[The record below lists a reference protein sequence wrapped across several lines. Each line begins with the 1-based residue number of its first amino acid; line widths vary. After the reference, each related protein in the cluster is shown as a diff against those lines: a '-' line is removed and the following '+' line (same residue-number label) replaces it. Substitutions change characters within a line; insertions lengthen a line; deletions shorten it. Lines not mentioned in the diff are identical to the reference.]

1 MGRGT
6 IIGLIVGFGMLILG
20 FILEGGNIMALFL
33 LSPAM
38 IVFGGTLGAVM
49 VSFSLS
55 DVAKIPKSLR
65 DACSTPKMTLMDSL
79 NSILDIAAH
88 VRKDGI
94 LSVEKIVSDTEASK
108 DFDPLLKQGANLLL
122 LGLDRPA
129 LREILDSELY
139 VFEQVK
145 NREISLFEAAGGYSP
160 TMGILGTV
168 MGLIQV
174 LSNMSEADE
183 LARHIAVAFIAT
195 LYGVAFAN
203 LIYLPVANKLKL
215 RLSALRI
222 EKELIIDGLLAINE
236 LESPTVIREK
246 LMPYLGIREKAGKK
260 EGVAEQ
266 PADRGGA

>member
-6 IIGLIVGFGMLILG
+6 IIGLIVGFGMLIMG

-55 DVAKIPKSLR
+55 DVAKIPRALR

-79 NSILDIAAH
+79 NSLLDIAAH

-122 LGLDRPA
+122 GLDRSA

-246 LMPYLGIREKAGKK
+246 LMPYLGIQEKAGKK
-260 EGVAEQ
+260 EDVAEQ